1 MGGAKEYSNTPNKLK
16 AKSLVM
22 QLWNLF
28 GVGTGIDPAFRPF
41 GKVIVHGFDISKSV
55 FLRINSSNP
64 NQHTLDNEDHSTK
77 NYNIFVSLLRQTM
90 STDTSKKKTTCPP
103 HLSVPSR
110 TDQSHSK
117 VCKPRISFL
126 CNGITTLRAILG
138 PRFP

>member
-90 STDTSKKKTTCPP
+90 STDTSKKKLHVRRT
-103 HLSVPSR
+103 SV
-110 TDQSHSK
+110 SHPGQINPTQKYAS
-117 VCKPRISFL
+117 
-126 CNGITTLRAILG
+126 LG
-138 PRFP
+138 FRFCAMV